1 MKRYLRF
8 PISIWT
14 VLAACLA
21 LSFAFESVAEDSF
34 ELRNGDR
41 VAFLGDTFFERAVR
55 FGHIETAL
63 TARWPDRKI
72 VFRNLGWSGDSP
84 EGRAR
89 VFFGDLSEGAE
100 NLNAHLDL
108 ARPSVALVSYGAM
121 ASFDGPSGIEP
132 FIARMGGLLD
142 NLEARGIRL
151 ILVSPTPRE
160 YLGAPLPDPK
170 EQNRNLGLY
179 VDALKSLAEQRN
191 ALFIDLFNTLETRS
205 ANRGTRAITDNGIHL
220 NDYGYF
226 LAGERIAQ
234 AFGEYPATK
243 RLVLNKTGGVV
254 ESEGVSMLSSNAEGG
269 EVSVRI
275 QDEQLSPAFGDGD
288 FSRNLTLALTG
299 LSRGNYR
306 LEFNGKSIATGS
318 AGQWKRGI
326 QLAFDPAAEQVE
338 ALREAIDRK
347 NNHFFH
353 QWRPQN
359 ETYIRGFR
367 KHEQGQNAADL
378 PKFEPFIET
387 EEMKIEELKKPKPY
401 TLTLKRIE
409 GGEG

>member
-8 PISIWT
+8 PSALQT
-14 VLAACLA
+14 ALAVCLS
-21 LSFAFESVAEDSF
+21 LSLAPESLAENAF
-34 ELRNGDR
+34 ELRESDR

-55 FGHIETAL
+55 FGRIETAL

-89 VFFGDLSEGAE
+89 VFFGDLTEGYK

-108 ARPSVALVSYGAM
+108 AKPTVALVSYGAM
-121 ASFDGPSGIEP
+121 ASFDGPAGIEP
-132 FIARMGGLLD
+132 FISKMGDLLD
-142 NLEARGIRL
+142 TLEERGIRL

-160 YLGAPLPDPK
+160 YLGAPLPYPK
-170 EQNRNLGLY
+170 EQNQNLSLY
-179 VDALKSLAEQRN
+179 VDALKSLAKQRK
-191 ALFIDLFNTLETRS
+191 ALFIDLFNTMETRS

-243 RLVLNKTGGVV
+243 RLVLNKSGGVV
-254 ESEGVSMLSSNAEGG
+254 ESEGVSLLSSTAEAGDVG
-269 EVSVRI
+269 IRI

-288 FSRNLTLALTG
+288 FSRNLTLAFTG
-299 LSRGNYR
+299 LPRGDYR

-326 QLAFDPAAEQVE
+326 QLAFDPAAEQIE
-338 ALREAIDRK
+338 ALREAIDLK

-367 KHEQGQNAADL
+367 KHEQGQNAADI
-378 PKFEPFIET
+378 PKFQPYIEA
-387 EEMKIEELKKPKPY
+387 EEMKIEELKRPKPY
-401 TLTLKRIE
+401 TLTLKRVE